1 MSSLNWDCR
10 YRAENRQGSHGRWYM
25 PCCVVVSR
33 VKMARRLCTRERL
46 VPITSEQGSHAR
58 LARYR
63 KAAMAA
69 LIGHNRRW
77 HGAARC
83 GVASLACDI
92 PVHITALASL
102 DTTGLRSSY
111 LLALEPIGLRHRR
124 KPVFSSN
131 ARPLLLSIM

>member
-1 MSSLNWDCR
+1 MTGNGTLR
-10 YRAENRQGSHGRWYM
+10 H
-25 PCCVVVSR
+25 V
-33 VKMARRLCTRERL
+33 
-46 VPITSEQGSHAR
+46 
-58 LARYR
+58 
-63 KAAMAA
+63 
-69 LIGHNRRW
+69 
-77 HGAARC
+77 AARC

-92 PVHITALASL
+92 PVHITALTSL